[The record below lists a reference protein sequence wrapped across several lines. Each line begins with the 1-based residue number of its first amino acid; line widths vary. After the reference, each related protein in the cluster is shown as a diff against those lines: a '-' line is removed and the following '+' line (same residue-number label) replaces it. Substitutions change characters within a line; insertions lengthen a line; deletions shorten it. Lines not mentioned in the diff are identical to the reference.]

1 MKNRWKKISA
11 SLSVAMATLLTTSVH
26 VFALNPDTGDNS
38 NLPLVLGIGGGALL
52 LVIILV
58 ALGGKKNKKKQK

>member
-1 MKNRWKKISA
+1 
-11 SLSVAMATLLTTSVH
+11 MATLLTTSVH